1 MCREN
6 RPRQFPVT
14 RLSGYKI
21 AAPMSQ
27 FGHESH
33 MGAGRRTFTYEGL
46 VLDMEVACRRQNTF
60 TSPVSREHSVFVVAS
75 STLLVSTPPKHA
87 HWTLVL
93 CSNGHHLGTGRVESL
108 EAKTLGE
115 RLGYRRKPYVFR
127 DVFSPIH
134 SSRAT
139 HVEPWLGDVVY
150 RNDRPFFFRVARKT
164 GRPFPFWVR

>member
-1 MCREN
+1 MCKEI

-33 MGAGRRTFTYEGL
+33 MGAGRRTFTYGGL
-46 VLDMEVACRRQNTF
+46 VLDVEVACRRQKVHVLDVYTF
-60 TSPVSREHSVFVVAS
+60 TSPVPREHSVFVVAS

-93 CSNGHHLGTGRVESL
+93 RSNGTISVLAASSL
-108 EAKTLGE
+108 WKG
-115 RLGYRRKPYVFR
+115 KPWARGWAIAASLVFF
-127 DVFSPIH
+127 VMYFH
-134 SSRAT
+134 
-139 HVEPWLGDVVY
+139 
-150 RNDRPFFFRVARKT
+150 
-164 GRPFPFWVR
+164 